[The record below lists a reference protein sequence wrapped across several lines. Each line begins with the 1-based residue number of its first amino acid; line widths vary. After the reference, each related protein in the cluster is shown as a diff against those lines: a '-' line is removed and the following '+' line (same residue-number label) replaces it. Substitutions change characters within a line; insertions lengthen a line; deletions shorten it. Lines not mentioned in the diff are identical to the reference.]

1 MECLAHVINGACK
14 AGVVDVQSE
23 GGSLETSSTREKMN
37 MAITWTKK
45 SQKGAVALIQTQ
57 NHCKPA
63 NVCLLDPSKT
73 RFEYILNYP
82 KSLLTKKD
90 AI

>member
-45 SQKGAVALIQTQ
+45 SQKV
-57 NHCKPA
+57 P
-63 NVCLLDPSKT
+63 
-73 RFEYILNYP
+73 
-82 KSLLTKKD
+82 
-90 AI
+90 